1 MNLYFKAKH
10 GNNKKLKKYFNWAL
24 YLKLFG
30 CLSISLIY
38 QYYYNGAYD
47 GVNYFRGAVM
57 LTDYWMKHPSEVF
70 TVLFQDL
77 NTFNATNLAGLKGDY
92 VHIFADTSFVVAK
105 VGAIFNFVCFDSFL
119 AIAIFFCISAFVGLW
134 SFFIFIIKEFGI
146 PMKIAAYCTIF
157 IPSVLIWDSG
167 IFKDTISFTALLW
180 LFMCSHYV
188 LVKQRNLIQNV
199 IGILLSIPLIY
210 FTKSYIVA
218 AFIPFFIIYVINS
231 NKKRIKN
238 PLIRYLSTPFILIL
252 GAGSM
257 GLFLQN
263 ADELFGR
270 YSVDQVL
277 ETAAMTSYYI
287 QESVAGSA
295 YTLEVDYSS
304 PLGILAAIPQ
314 GINISLFRPYP
325 WEYLKP
331 FILFASAES
340 MLFLY
345 FTVYLLFKKGF
356 GKSLSII
363 WNTPLIQFCLLF
375 SFTFAFMVGISS
387 ANFGSLV
394 RYKIP
399 FMPFYLIFLA
409 ILYKE
414 KFLLPQQKIRAAKQ
428 RRTVRPAQAF
438 TISNRAAT
446 FNNHSA
452 AE

>member
-1 MNLYFKAKH
+1 
-10 GNNKKLKKYFNWAL
+10 
-24 YLKLFG
+24 
-30 CLSISLIY
+30 
-38 QYYYNGAYD
+38 
-47 GVNYFRGAVM
+47 
-57 LTDYWMKHPSEVF
+57 
-70 TVLFQDL
+70 
-77 NTFNATNLAGLKGDY
+77 
-92 VHIFADTSFVVAK
+92 
-105 VGAIFNFVCFDSFL
+105 
-119 AIAIFFCISAFVGLW
+119 
-134 SFFIFIIKEFGI
+134 
-146 PMKIAAYCTIF
+146 MKIAAFCTIF

-180 LFMCSHYV
+180 LFMCSHFV
-188 LVKQRNLIQNV
+188 FVKQRNIIKNV
-199 IGILLSIPLIY
+199 TGILLSVPLIY

-218 AFIPFFIIYVINS
+218 AFVPFFIIYVINS
-231 NKKRIKN
+231 NKSRIKN
-238 PLIRYLSTPFILIL
+238 PLIRYLSTPFILLI
-252 GAGSM
+252 GAGGM
-257 GLFLQN
+257 VLFLQN

-287 QESVAGSA
+287 SESAAGSA
-295 YTLEVDYSS
+295 YTLDVDFSS
-304 PLGILAAIPQ
+304 PLGILIAIPQ

-356 GKSLSII
+356 SKSLSII

-375 SFTFAFMVGISS
+375 SFTFAFMVGVSS

-414 KFLLPQQKIRAAKQ
+414 KFLLPQLKKKAAKQ
-428 RRTVRPAQAF
+428 KSAVRLNTIYPFNTHPA
-438 TISNRAAT
+438 TR
-446 FNNHSA
+446 NNPSA
-452 AE
+452 VN